1 MIWIKPDMTF
11 TLEHEYGGIY
21 WEYETNNVYGVEA
34 KGTSTKRYVR
44 KISDQSEDIAQWL
57 NFPADVSDNREI
69 VAAEFFSGLIGVLI
83 SRRVKV
89 GDYWKMVP
97 TIHWYDRGHTNPSAY
112 NNLYNNAINFARV
125 PRSGGTFIYQY
136 SDADGTIARW
146 DSVWEDE
153 KDTPDKYH
161 QMTSWRGQYGQAR
174 AFALQ
179 DFDAIEVPKKYLV
192 VASPTGVIRWADL
205 DYWSAEQKILPIYK
219 EVGILK
225 CQQLTDIA
233 LDRRNNVLWILDG
246 RSKLHL
252 VVLEPFGTEEA
263 DYTNTPK
270 ALRLT
275 PELRLVDPGQEI
287 SVEAQLLDMWG
298 QPVAIPDKKA
308 QFISSGLGEF
318 YIGGDGEDEEWG
330 ITVTTD
336 TDSNG
341 IAQAVY
347 RGSNSNS

>member
-11 TLEHEYGGIY
+11 TLENEYGGIY
-21 WEYETNNVYGVEA
+21 WEYETNNVYGVDA
-34 KGTSTKRYVR
+34 KGVGTVR
-44 KISDQSEDIAQWL
+44 RVRLISDQSEEIAQRL
-57 NFPADVSDNREI
+57 YFPADVSDDREI
-69 VAAEFFSGLIGVLI
+69 LAADFFSGVIGVLI
-83 SRRVKV
+83 MRRVSV
-89 GDYWKMVP
+89 GSYWKMVP
-97 TIHWYDRGHTNPSAY
+97 TIHWYDRGHTQPSAY

-146 DSVWEDE
+146 DSVWSSDE
-153 KDTPDKYH
+153 TPYKYH
-161 QMTSWRGQYGQAR
+161 QMCPWRGQYGQAR

-179 DFDAIEVPKKYLV
+179 DFGAIEVPRKYLV
-192 VASPTGVIRWADL
+192 VASPTGAIRWTDL
-205 DYWSAEQKILPIYK
+205 EVWSAQQKILPIYK

-233 LDRRNNVLWILDG
+233 LDRRNNVLWVLDG

-275 PELRLVDPGQEI
+275 PELRVVDPGQEI
-287 SVEAQLLDMWG
+287 SVEGQLLDMWG
-298 QPVAIPDKKA
+298 QPVAIPDKEV

-330 ITVTTD
+330 ITVTMN
-336 TDSNG
+336 TDSDG

-347 RGSNSNS
+347 RGSDSNS